1 MGPSKIAGWFPI
13 YDTLRGFCGQLRI
26 KASIDFFG
34 DTNPFKDSS
43 AGILFYSATQLP
55 PPFPKAELL
64 GFVEELV
71 YEDDPE
77 EDWADYMRSK
87 RKSNNQRQQLFT
99 VLSGQ
104 EKKPQTLAM
113 HYNN

>member
-1 MGPSKIAGWFPI
+1 M
-13 YDTLRGFCGQLRI
+13 
-26 KASIDFFG
+26 
-34 DTNPFKDSS
+34 
-43 AGILFYSATQLP
+43 
-55 PPFPKAELL
+55 L

-87 RKSNNQRQQLFT
+87 RKSNNQRQHLFT

-104 EKKPQTLAM
+104 V
-113 HYNN
+113 